1 MSEQRPNVFP
11 KNTNTTQNTVQGTE
25 PTLPQISV
33 DSEYTAKRLQVA
45 EEVYTNSKTE
55 AGFDNAVEQMRIRTE
70 EQVKLRNQALQ
81 NNIDATK
88 KYETQFNAMANT
100 TKPEPK
106 VIASAPKP
114 VINTN
119 FTMDQTNS
127 YIQQLSQ
134 PQFNM
139 SFDVIPLPSGGKLYK
154 NKKSSVKVAYMTT
167 IDENI
172 LTSPNLLTSG
182 EFLEILINRKLLETD
197 IRYRDLHVGDR
208 NAIMLWLRATSFG
221 EMYPVTLFDEFEE
234 PFEVEINLNDLKVKK
249 LGAEPDENGYFD
261 FTLPVSKN
269 NIKFKLMTVGD
280 LEDVEKRL
288 LAEKEAGVPIN
299 NSSTYT
305 LEKQIVEFDG
315 EINKNSIREF
325 IQTLRIGDAKALR
338 NYINEIECGVD
349 LNIEVGTPGGGSI
362 KTFLPLNFKFF
373 WPDISI

>member
-55 AGFDNAVEQMRIRTE
+55 AGFDDAVEQMRIRTE

-154 NKKSSVKVAYMTT
+154 NKSAANRSFILDGAY
-167 IDENI
+167 
-172 LTSPNLLTSG
+172 
-182 EFLEILINRKLLETD
+182 R
-197 IRYRDLHVGDR
+197 
-208 NAIMLWLRATSFG
+208 
-221 EMYPVTLFDEFEE
+221 
-234 PFEVEINLNDLKVKK
+234 
-249 LGAEPDENGYFD
+249 
-261 FTLPVSKN
+261 
-269 NIKFKLMTVGD
+269 
-280 LEDVEKRL
+280 
-288 LAEKEAGVPIN
+288 
-299 NSSTYT
+299 
-305 LEKQIVEFDG
+305 
-315 EINKNSIREF
+315 
-325 IQTLRIGDAKALR
+325 
-338 NYINEIECGVD
+338 
-349 LNIEVGTPGGGSI
+349 
-362 KTFLPLNFKFF
+362 
-373 WPDISI
+373 